1 MILAAGLGTRLGDIG
16 RHTPKALVD
25 VAGITAL
32 ERVARRLTQ
41 AGADRLIINV
51 HHHADR
57 IIEYVRSRDGF
68 GVDVLFSH
76 EEDAPLETGGG
87 IMQARGLFRGDAP
100 FFVHNVDVLC
110 DADLAVLYAAHC
122 RDEAAD
128 RPRIA
133 TLAVS
138 RRTTRRYLVFDDG
151 CLRGRHD
158 PDVPDGGAP
167 DGGTPDGGVPGEHF
181 AFAGIHVI
189 APRFFDLV
197 TECGAFSVLD
207 VYLRLADE
215 GHRIA
220 AHDIRDATWLEI
232 GTPERL
238 ATARRL
244 LG

>member
-25 VAGITAL
+25 VAGITAI

-57 IIEYVRSRDGF
+57 IIEYIRSRDGF

-76 EEDAPLETGGG
+76 EKDAPLETGGG

-110 DADLAVLYAAHC
+110 DADLAALYAAHC
-122 RDEAAD
+122 QDESAD

-158 PDVPDGGAP
+158 TDNPDGGAP
-167 DGGTPDGGVPGEHF
+167 GEHL

-197 TECGAFSVLD
+197 TERGAFSVLD
-207 VYLRLADE
+207 VYLRLAGE

-220 AHDIRDATWLEI
+220 AHDIGDATWLEI